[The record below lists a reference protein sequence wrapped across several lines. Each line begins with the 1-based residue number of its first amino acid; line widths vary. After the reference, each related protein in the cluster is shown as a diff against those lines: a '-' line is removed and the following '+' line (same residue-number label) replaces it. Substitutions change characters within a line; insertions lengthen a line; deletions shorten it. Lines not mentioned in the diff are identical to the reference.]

1 MTALILIFLILSA
14 GGLLYAAVFGRRY
27 EEALPLTCTALV
39 LILLVA
45 GVAGFLPAGVYAVY
59 LAAAAA
65 YVVSI
70 CAMVRRH
77 SWKET
82 AANLFTPGF
91 VIFTVAFALFAVCNK
106 GKLVHEMDA
115 FSHWG
120 DVVKSMTLLDDFGT
134 NAASLTEFK
143 SYPPGI
149 SLFQYFY
156 EKTGSL
162 LHGGTRYT
170 EWFLYHAYQVMLAA
184 FVAPVFSRL
193 SHRKPATALICSICV
208 FAAPLVMYY
217 NTYDSLYVDSLLGI
231 LSGCAMA
238 MMVFYER
245 DDTAGYLSI
254 LSAIVMMVLIKDAG
268 MLFAAFAVASLLVR
282 QMTVGNRSAG
292 KALLLS
298 AGGIGAAA
306 VPKLLWELE
315 LHTSGA
321 PRQFAGRFDAGQ
333 FLNVI
338 LHRDGTYRETVFKR
352 YVEDLILKN
361 VEFRN
366 LGVNMT
372 YLALLLALFIALYY
386 LAVYSRKPKQE
397 GQGYRTWWLWI
408 QVAEMAVYLIGLCA
422 AYMFKFTEF
431 EALKL
436 DSFDR
441 YLRIGFQAVW
451 MTMILILAWKTQESE
466 KLAYRLIMAGV
477 VIASVPIGPAVT
489 FLTRDNVSNS
499 IEERAEFIP
508 MTQKIEK
515 YAGEDR
521 PVFIIEARHDFGYAY
536 RGLRYIIRPIPTQSK
551 NITIWCLGGPN
562 NSEVG
567 EYSAEE
573 WQKELLSYYD
583 YVAVY
588 ATDDYFME
596 NYSELFSDPA
606 GPEDGAIYAVNR
618 TTGLLDKCE

>member
-1 MTALILIFLILSA
+1 MTALIVIFLILSA
-14 GGLLYAAVFGRRY
+14 GGLLCSAAFGRRY
-27 EEALPLTCTALV
+27 EDALPLTCTAIV
-39 LILLVA
+39 LILLLA
-45 GVAGFLPAGVYAVY
+45 GVAGLLPAGVYAVY
-59 LAAAAA
+59 LTAVAA
-65 YVVSI
+65 YVFSFFNI
-70 CAMVRRH
+70 IRKH

-82 AANLFTPGF
+82 AHRLFTPGF
-91 VIFTVAFALFAVCNK
+91 VIFAVAFVLFAVCNK
-106 GKLVHEMDA
+106 GKLVHEMDS

-156 EKTGSL
+156 EKTGSV
-162 LHGGTRYT
+162 LHGGTVFT
-170 EWFLYHAYQVMLAA
+170 EWYLYHAYQVMLAA
-184 FVAPVFSRL
+184 FVAPVFSKL
-193 SHRKPATALICSICV
+193 NHRKPAAGLICAVCV
-208 FAAPLVMYY
+208 FAAPMVMYY

-238 MMVFYER
+238 MMICYER
-245 DDTAGYLSI
+245 DDKTGYLNI

-268 MLFAAFAVASLLVR
+268 LLFAVFATVSLIFR
-282 QMTVGNRSAG
+282 QMTGEKNSIRP
-292 KALLLS
+292 ALLLS
-298 AGGIGAAA
+298 AGGIAAA
-306 VPKLLWELE
+306 AIPKLLWELE
-315 LHTSGA
+315 LFTSGA
-321 PRQFAGRFDAGQ
+321 PRQFAAKIDAAQ

-338 LHRDGTYRETVFKR
+338 LHRDGTYRETVFGR
-352 YVEDLILKN
+352 YIEDLILKS

-366 LGVNMT
+366 LGVNIT
-372 YLALLLALFIALYY
+372 YLALMLMLFIALYY
-386 LAVYSRKPKQE
+386 LIVYSKKPKQD
-397 GQGYRTWWLWI
+397 GRIYRTWWLWI
-408 QVAEMAVYLIGLCA
+408 QIAEMAVYLIGLCA
-422 AYMFKFTEF
+422 AYMFKFKDF

-441 YLRIGFQAVW
+441 YVRIAFQAVW
-451 MTMILILAWKTQESE
+451 ITMILILARRVQESDR
-466 KLAYRLIMAGV
+466 LAYRLVLLGT
-477 VIASVPIGPAVT
+477 VIASVPIGPSVC

-508 MTQKIEK
+508 MTQKIEQ

-562 NSEVG
+562 NSEEG

-573 WQKELLSYYD
+573 WQKELLAYYD

-588 ATDDYFME
+588 ATDEYFVE
-596 NYSELFSDPA
+596 HFSELFSDPS

>member
-1 MTALILIFLILSA
+1 MAVLILIFCILSS

-27 EEALPLTCTALV
+27 EEALPLTCAAAV

-45 GVAGFLPAGVYAVY
+45 GVAGFLPAGVYGVY

-65 YVVSI
+65 FVFSVI
-70 CAMVRRH
+70 RLVRKK

-82 AANLFTPGF
+82 ARNLFTPGF
-91 VIFTVAFALFAVCNK
+91 VIFAAAFVLFAVCNK
-106 GKLVHEMDA
+106 GKLVHEMDS

-149 SLFQYFY
+149 SLFQYLY

-162 LHGGTRYT
+162 LCGGTSFT
-170 EWFLYHAYQVMLAA
+170 EWYLYHAYQVMLAA
-184 FVAPVFSRL
+184 FVAPFFSGL
-193 SHRKPATALICSICV
+193 NHKKPAVGVICALCV

-238 MMVFYER
+238 SMVCFER
-245 DDTAGYLSI
+245 DDAAGYLNI
-254 LSAIVMMVLIKDAG
+254 LSAIFMMVLIKDAG
-268 MLFAAFAVASLLVR
+268 MLFAAFALISLLLR
-282 QMTVGNRSAG
+282 QLTAGKGSAG
-292 KALLLS
+292 KRVLLS
-298 AGGIGAAA
+298 AGAVAAIA

-315 LHTSGA
+315 LFTSGA

-333 FLNVI
+333 FLNVL
-338 LHRDGTYRETVFKR
+338 LHRDGTYRETVLGR
-352 YVEDLILKN
+352 YVEDLILKS

-366 LGVNMT
+366 LGANIT
-372 YLALLLALFIALYY
+372 YLALILILFIALYY
-386 LAVYSRKPKQE
+386 LVVHPNRAKADGRA
-397 GQGYRTWWLWI
+397 YRTWWLWI
-408 QVAEMAVYLIGLCA
+408 QVAEMAVYLVGLCA

-441 YLRIGFQAVW
+441 YLRIGYQAVW
-451 MTMILILAWKTQESE
+451 MTLILILAWKAQESE
-466 KLAYRLIMAGV
+466 KLVYRIVLMGT
-477 VIASVPIGPAVT
+477 VIVSVPIGPAVC

-508 MTQKIEK
+508 MTRKIEK
-515 YAGEDR
+515 YASEEK

-536 RGLRYIIRPIPTQSK
+536 RGLRFIIRPIPTQSK

-562 NSEVG
+562 NSEEG

-573 WQKELLSYYD
+573 WQRELLSYYD

-588 ATDDYFME
+588 ATDDYFIE
-596 NYSELFSDPA
+596 NYSRLFSDPS
-606 GPEDGAIYAVNR
+606 GPEDGMIYSVNR